1 MASQSTVEYYRED
14 LSKIPPLRAIAET
27 LLNSSKVRLVKAPEM
42 YEMARKQYDVAETD
56 MLIYPPAAERL
67 GLPKG
72 AKLLNNC
79 HGQIIGRTAG
89 ARKFFN
95 RETPENKERLLKD
108 CREGISDLQ
117 SRKDLVKAEVVVGLD
132 SDLMIKATIIGDS
145 ETDAATMFSWLTNF
159 TPFDELKEEYAKSRK
174 LPILD
179 IIVIGDNLWECNDTE
194 FYHVQGRPQLALVDE
209 QANVIYNF
217 GMRYFGER
225 KKGTLTLA
233 WTSGIKIGMAACHG
247 GIKEFDFSQCEDK
260 EVSKMGKRAV
270 AFFGLSGTG
279 KSSHTNSLDNAG
291 TMPKGTT
298 KVVLHDDAFQIDAEE
313 KCCRVWE
320 PSLFDKTDQRGLD
333 HPEWK
338 YALSVMNTSILKDD
352 SGLAKCVGLEIRN
365 ANGRAIYD
373 RDMVGEC
380 VNKCGFPQA
389 LVWLMKDTCLPPILK
404 FTDNNL
410 AVAMGAALI
419 TKRNKAENVSADE
432 LNKLVFVPYAN
443 PFRVYPLFKD
453 VEAFTKIFEH
463 GAECYCFN
471 SGGMWNK
478 SDSEVT
484 DVKLDVSL
492 TLQTAVA
499 TSALEWEEWSL
510 LPGAQ
515 IPTKESVDKL
525 IPGFY
530 DKYSVDNVE
539 NKSEYI
545 ATLKDRFQQ
554 RRDYLAGPEQLAD
567 QPELLKQLSD
577 SMQIKG

>member
-1 MASQSTVEYYRED
+1 MASLSTYEYYRDD

-27 LLNSSKVRLVKAPEM
+27 LLASDKVREVTCAEA
-42 YEMARKQYDVAETD
+42 YELAQLQGDVAVSD
-56 MLIYPPAAERL
+56 MLMYPPAAERL

-79 HGQIIGRTAG
+79 HGRIIGRTAT
-89 ARKFFN
+89 ARRFFN
-95 RETPENKERLLKD
+95 KLDDAGREKVLKD
-108 CREGISDLQ
+108 CREAVSDLQ
-117 SRKDLVKAEVVVGLD
+117 LRGDLIKAEAVVGLD
-132 SDLMIKATIIGDS
+132 DDLMIKATIIGDAK
-145 ETDAATMFSWLTNF
+145 TDAVNIFSWLCNF
-159 TPFDELKEEYAKSRK
+159 TPFAELSEKYAKSKK

-179 IIVIGDNLWECNDTE
+179 ILVIGDNLWTCNDD
-194 FYHVQGRPQLALVDE
+194 FYENIGNPMLALVDE
-209 QANVIYNF
+209 TANVIYNL

-233 WTSGIKIGMAACHG
+233 WTSGMKVGMAACHG
-247 GIKEFDFSQCEDK
+247 GIKEFDFSGCEDADVAK
-260 EVSKMGKRAV
+260 LGKRAV

-298 KVVLHDDAFQIDAEE
+298 KVVLHDDAFQIDSED

-338 YALSVMNTSILKDD
+338 YALSVMNTGMIQEAGQKKIL
-352 SGLAKCVGLEIRN
+352 GLEIRN

-373 RDMVGEC
+373 RDLVGDY

-404 FTDNNL
+404 FTDSNL

-419 TKRNKAENVSADE
+419 TKRNKAENVSEEE
-432 LNKLVFVPYAN
+432 LKKLVFIPYAN
-443 PFRVYPLFKD
+443 PFRVYPLYKD
-453 VEAFTKIFEH
+453 VAAFTKVFDN
-463 GAECYCFN
+463 GAECFCFN
-471 SGGMWNK
+471 SGGMWK
-478 SDSEVT
+478 SSDT
-484 DVKLDVSL
+484 DLRDVKLSTSL

-499 TSALEWEEWSL
+499 ISQLEWEDWDL

-515 IPTKESVDKL
+515 IPTKDSVEKI

-530 DKYSVDNVE
+530 EKYSTDTVE
-539 NKSEYI
+539 NRDEYI
-545 ATLKDRFQQ
+545 STLKDRFQQ
-554 RRDYLAGPEQLAD
+554 RRDFPAGADQLAG

-577 SMQIKG
+577 AMIIKA

>member
-1 MASQSTVEYYRED
+1 MASLSTYEYYRDD

-27 LLNSSKVRLVKAPEM
+27 LLASDKVREVTCAEA
-42 YEMARKQYDVAETD
+42 YELAQLQGDVAVSD
-56 MLIYPPAAERL
+56 MLMYPPAAERL

-79 HGQIIGRTAG
+79 HGKIIGRTAT
-89 ARKFFN
+89 ARRFFN
-95 RETPENKERLLKD
+95 KLDDAGREKVLKD
-108 CREGISDLQ
+108 AREAVSDLQ
-117 SRKDLVKAEVVVGLD
+117 LRGDLIKAEAVVGLD
-132 SDLMIKATIIGDS
+132 EDLMIKATIIGDAK
-145 ETDAATMFSWLTNF
+145 TDAVNIFSWLCNF
-159 TPFDELKEEYAKSRK
+159 TPFAELADKYAKSKK

-179 IIVIGDNLWECNDTE
+179 IIVIGDNLWTCNDS
-194 FYHVQGRPQLALVDE
+194 FYENIGKPMLALVDE
-209 QANVIYNF
+209 TANVIYNL

-233 WTSGIKIGMAACHG
+233 WTSGMKVGMAACHG
-247 GIKEFDFSQCEDK
+247 GIKEFDFSGCDDADVAK
-260 EVSKMGKRAV
+260 LGKRAV

-298 KVVLHDDAFQIDAEE
+298 KVVLHDDAFQIDSDD

-338 YALSVMNTSILKDD
+338 YALSVMNTGMIQEAGLKKII
-352 SGLAKCVGLEIRN
+352 GLDIRN

-373 RDMVGEC
+373 RDLVGDY

-389 LVWLMKDTCLPPILK
+389 LVWLMKDTCLPPVLR
-404 FTDNNL
+404 FTDSNL

-419 TKRNKAENVSADE
+419 TKRNRAENVTEEE
-432 LNKLVFVPYAN
+432 LKKLAFIPYAN
-443 PFRVYPLFKD
+443 PFRVYPLYKD
-453 VEAFTKIFEH
+453 VEAFTKVFEN
-463 GAECYCFN
+463 GSECYCFN
-471 SGGMWNK
+471 SGGMWGA
-478 SDSEVT
+478 SDTELR
-484 DVKLDVSL
+484 DVKLSTSL
-492 TLQTAVA
+492 TLQTAI
-499 TSALEWEEWSL
+499 TIGQLEWEDWDL

-515 IPTKESVDKL
+515 IPTKESIEKI

-530 DKYSVDNVE
+530 EKYNTNTVE
-539 NKSEYI
+539 NRDEYI
-545 ATLKDRFQQ
+545 STLKDRFQQ
-554 RRDYLAGPEQLAD
+554 RRDFLAGADQLAN

-577 SMQIKG
+577 SMMIKA

>member
-1 MASQSTVEYYRED
+1 MASLSTYEYYRDD

-27 LLNSSKVRLVKAPEM
+27 LLASDKVREVTCAEA
-42 YEMARKQYDVAETD
+42 YELAMLQGDVAVSD

-79 HGQIIGRTAG
+79 HGKIVGRTAN
-89 ARKFFN
+89 ARRFFN
-95 RETPENKERLLKD
+95 KLDADGQEKVLKD
-108 CREGISDLQ
+108 CREAISDLQ
-117 SRKDLVKAEVVVGLD
+117 IRGDLIKAEAIVGLD
-132 SDLMIKATIIGDS
+132 EDLMIKATIIGDAK
-145 ETDAATMFSWLTNF
+145 TDAVNIFSWLTNF
-159 TPFDELKEEYAKSRK
+159 TPFAELADKYATSKK

-179 IIVIGDNLWECNDTE
+179 IIVIGDNLWTCNDT
-194 FYHVQGRPQLALVDE
+194 FYANVGFPQLALVDE
-209 QANVIYNF
+209 TANVIYNL

-233 WTSGIKIGMAACHG
+233 WTSGMKVGMAACHG
-247 GIKEFDFSQCEDK
+247 GIKEFDFSACEDEK
-260 EVSKMGKRAV
+260 VASMGKRAI

-298 KVVLHDDAFQIDAEE
+298 KVVLHDDAFQIDSED

-338 YALSVMNTSILKDD
+338 YALSVMNTGMIQEGGLK
-352 SGLAKCVGLEIRN
+352 KCIGLEVRN
-365 ANGRAIYD
+365 ANGRAIFD
-373 RDMVGEC
+373 RDLVGDV

-389 LVWLMKDTCLPPILK
+389 LVWLMKDTCLPPILR
-404 FTDNNL
+404 FTDYNL

-419 TKRNKAENVSADE
+419 TKRNKAENVTAEE
-432 LNKLVFVPYAN
+432 LKKLAFVPYAN
-443 PFRVYPLFKD
+443 PFRVYPLYKD
-453 VEAFTKIFEH
+453 VEAFTKVFEN

-471 SGGMWNK
+471 SGGMWNS
-478 SDSEVT
+478 SDT
-484 DVKLDVSL
+484 DLRDVKLSTSL

-499 TSALEWEEWSL
+499 ISQLEWEEWDL
-510 LPGAQ
+510 LAGAQ
-515 IPTKESVDKL
+515 IPTKESIDKIL
-525 IPGFY
+525 PGFY
-530 DKYSVDNVE
+530 EKYSTDTVE
-539 NKSEYI
+539 NRDEYI
-545 ATLKDRFQQ
+545 DTLKNRFQQ
-554 RRDYLAGPEQLAD
+554 RRDFLAGADQLAE

-577 SMQIKG
+577 AMVVKA